1 MSGDLPDR
9 FLERK
14 RLTMHIITISRLVG
28 SYGDEIAAK
37 VAEKMGLEF
46 VGRTGLHELAMSCDP
61 EYSEACNLYET
72 EHGPGF
78 FERLFFDRPA
88 HKSLFEA
95 LTFEQASRGNVVM
108 VGRGAQ
114 IVLHDLPGVFCV
126 GVMGSLDVRVR
137 RIMEKLNISRDE
149 AEYYVDKYDGERIN
163 LIKLIFAK
171 DPTDLLLYN
180 LLINTD
186 HYSVDSAA
194 EVIVHAVNKMDVE
207 PDGKALAE
215 ELKSKALAK
224 RIETLVR
231 KKLTSAVARH
241 VEINCLPGGIISIS
255 GHIREKADKVRV
267 EKIVAEYPGV
277 TKVEDN
283 LSVTDLSFGV

>member
-1 MSGDLPDR
+1 MN
-9 FLERK
+9 
-14 RLTMHIITISRLVG
+14 IITISRLVG

-46 VGRTGLHELAMSCDP
+46 IGRTGLHELAMSCDP
-61 EYSEACNLYET
+61 EYSEACTLYET
-72 EHGPGF
+72 EHGPSF
-78 FERLFFDRPA
+78 FERLFFDRPS

-126 GVMGSLDVRVR
+126 GVIASLEIRVQ
-137 RIMEKLNISRDE
+137 RIMEKLAISREE
-149 AEYYVDKYDGERIN
+149 AYYYVDKYDGERIN
-163 LIKLIFAK
+163 LIKTVFEK

-186 HYSVDSAA
+186 HYSA
-194 EVIVHAVNKMDVE
+194 E
-207 PDGKALAE
+207 
-215 ELKSKALAK
+215 SKALAK
-224 RIETLVR
+224 RIEALIR

-241 VEINCLPGGIISIS
+241 VEISGAPGGVIYIS
-255 GHIREKADKVRV
+255 GHLAEKADKASA
-267 EKIVAEYPGV
+267 EKIAAEYPGV
-277 TKVEDN
+277 TKVQND
-283 LSVTDLSFGV
+283 LKVTELSFGV